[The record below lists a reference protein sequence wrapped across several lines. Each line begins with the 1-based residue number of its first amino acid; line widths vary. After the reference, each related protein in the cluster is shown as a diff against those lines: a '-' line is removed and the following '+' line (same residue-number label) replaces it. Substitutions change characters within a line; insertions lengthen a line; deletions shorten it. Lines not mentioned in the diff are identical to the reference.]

1 MNFPLPLLA
10 LLVAQR
16 QGDSPNDAGRIALL
30 AMTVRPPMVG
40 LMLAL
45 AMSKQAALKPALPAP
60 PKDKPNTSVIDSVV
74 PRPDASHSFFPTFLG
89 LTKKQAASR
98 AREYGLNPCF
108 IEIEH
113 NTPGKDTV
121 QGQDPL
127 PGAKWPNDIKD
138 VKLYVA

>member
-16 QGDSPNDAGRIALL
+16 QGDSANDAGRIALM
-30 AMTVRPPMVG
+30 AMLIRPPMLG
-40 LMLAL
+40 LLLAL
-45 AMSKQAALKPALPAP
+45 TMAKQAAPKPPALPP
-60 PKDKPNTSVIDSVV
+60 PNDKGGGTVIDSVI
-74 PRPDASHSFFPTFLG
+74 PKPGHALSFFPTFIG
-89 LTKKQAASR
+89 LTKKQASSL
-98 AREYGLNPCF
+98 ARELALEPSF

-121 QGQDPL
+121 KGQDPM
-127 PGAKWPNDIKD
+127 PGSNWPHDLKE